1 MKNLAGTALYKFL
14 GIWDEK
20 SLRNSIV
27 EVSWHLRLKLYQEQ
41 LVNNYYKCTRK
52 WIQVKSFMEN
62 LLFCI
67 QSKTE
72 HTISLM
78 SQYNRINFQRPQ
90 STSQNNVVAS
100 FLDPVRVVTTRWLI
114 KSQPEV

>member
-1 MKNLAGTALYKFL
+1 
-14 GIWDEK
+14 
-20 SLRNSIV
+20 
-27 EVSWHLRLKLYQEQ
+27 
-41 LVNNYYKCTRK
+41 
-52 WIQVKSFMEN
+52 MEN

-100 FLDPVRVVTTRWLI
+100 FLDPVRVVTTR
-114 KSQPEV
+114 